1 MKCLKL
7 SSTLLNKT
15 TATTK
20 SLSSSMIILNRTLSS
35 IKIIRKSSSISCNI
49 INSRNSCKQH
59 YQQQIRNITD
69 QSWAAEK
76 LAKRGETIEIV
87 PPPPDIFVTPE
98 TITSNHSD
106 HIKQLTD
113 DILSLN
119 LIEVNQLWK
128 LLQARLGIKNTGVR
142 SVSKG
147 EGSLEEKNSGK
158 EAAKAAEVPK
168 EKEAFDIK
176 LGAVDAKAKIKIIKE
191 VRVITGLGLKEAKEL
206 VEKAPC
212 VIKPGVKKDE
222 AEAFKKILVEAGAV
236 VTLE

>member
-15 TATTK
+15 IATKK

-35 IKIIRKSSSISCNI
+35 IKIMRKSSSISCNI
-49 INSRNSCKQH
+49 INRNSCKQH
-59 YQQQIRNITD
+59 HQQQIRNIND

-76 LAKRGETIEIV
+76 LAKRGEKIEKV
-87 PPPPDIFVTPE
+87 PPPPDIFVTAE

-106 HIKQLTD
+106 HVKQLTD

-168 EKEAFDIK
+168 EKEAFDVK

-191 VRVITGLGLKEAKEL
+191 
-206 VEKAPC
+206 EK
-212 VIKPGVKKDE
+212 I
-222 AEAFKKILVEAGAV
+222 FFFF
-236 VTLE
+236 

>member
-1 MKCLKL
+1 
-7 SSTLLNKT
+7 LNKT
-15 TATTK
+15 IATTN
-20 SLSSSMIILNRTLSS
+20 SLSSSMIILKRTLSS

-49 INSRNSCKQH
+49 INRNSYKQH
-59 YQQQIRNITD
+59 HQQQIRNITD

-76 LAKRGETIEIV
+76 LAKRGEKIDIV

-98 TITSNHSD
+98 TITLNHSD
-106 HIKQLTD
+106 HVKQLTD

-158 EAAKAAEVPK
+158 EASKAAEVPK

>member
-1 MKCLKL
+1 MNCLKL
-7 SSTLLNKT
+7 SSAILDKTILKLNK
-15 TATTK
+15 A
-20 SLSSSMIILNRTLSS
+20 SSSSSLTMIILNRKSSS
-35 IKIIRKSSSISCNI
+35 IRIIRKSSYNTIK
-49 INSRNSCKQH
+49 RNSCN
-59 YQQQIRNITD
+59 QQQTRSITD

-76 LAKRGETIEIV
+76 LAKRGEKIEKV
-87 PPPPDIFVTPE
+87 PPPPDIFVTAE

-106 HIKQLTD
+106 HVKQLTD

-119 LIEVNQLWK
+119 LVEVNQLWK
-128 LLQARLGIKNTGVR
+128 LLQARLGIVNSGVR
-142 SVSKG
+142 SASKG
-147 EGSLEEKNSGK
+147 AGSLGEANNNTGK
-158 EAAKAAEVPK
+158 DAPKAAEAPK

-222 AEAFKKILVEAGAV
+222 AEAFKKLLVDAGAV